1 MEKKDYYETL
11 GVKRDVSQDEL
22 KKSFRQL
29 ARKYH
34 PDLNKGSKESEDT
47 FKEINEAYQMLSDPQ
62 KRAEYDNAGHA
73 AFSPED
79 TSRYKPP
86 SYDDLFRD
94 LGLGDIFDAFYAGPG
109 RAQGTA
115 GADLWYETE
124 ISLTDAF
131 YGTKNTV
138 EIPHMYE
145 CSTCH
150 GSGAQPGF
158 IRACTICGGSGEL
171 VTVRRGGYHE
181 VVTIRQC
188 PECGGRGTIIQ
199 KPCETC
205 QGRGTIRR
213 MRKIEVS
220 IPAGIEDG
228 QFLRIAGEGEPG
240 RDLGPPGDLYAVIHM
255 KKHPVFE
262 RQGADLYST
271 TVIGRETA
279 HLGREIT
286 IPTITGNATLKIPQE
301 TQSHTIFRLKG
312 QGMPYLNSKKRG
324 DFLTEIIVKISEEPT
339 KIQKGWK
346 GEKLVALLALIIAIA
361 DFVLRLQRDGE
372 LTPGTL
378 LISMVIFLVC
388 YAAGWILLNVYRRI
402 VGNAE

>member
-11 GVKRDVSQDEL
+11 GVKLDASQDEL

-34 PDLNKGSKESEDT
+34 PDLNKGSKESEDK
-47 FKEINEAYQMLSDPQ
+47 FKEINEAYQVLSDPQ
-62 KRAEYDNAGHA
+62 KRAEYDNVGHA
-73 AFSPED
+73 AFSPGD
-79 TSRYKPP
+79 TSWYKPP

-94 LGLGDIFDAFYAGPG
+94 FGLGDIFDAFYAGPG
-109 RAQGTA
+109 RAQSSA

-158 IRACTICGGSGEL
+158 IRTCTTCGGSGEL
-171 VTVRRGGYHE
+171 VTVRQGGYHE
-181 VVTIRQC
+181 VVTISQC

-213 MRKIEVS
+213 MRRIEVS

-228 QFLRIAGEGEPG
+228 QVLRIAGEGEPG

-262 RQGADLYST
+262 RLGADLYST

-279 HLGREIT
+279 HLGGEIT
-286 IPTITGNATLKIPQE
+286 IPTITGNATLKIPQG
-301 TQSHTIFRLKG
+301 TQSHTLFRLKG
-312 QGMPYLNSKKRG
+312 QGMPYLNSRKRG
-324 DFLTEIIVKISEEPT
+324 DFLTEIIVEISKEPL
-339 KIQKGWK
+339 KMQKGWK
-346 GEKLVALLALIIAIA
+346 GEKLVAFLALIIASA
-361 DFVLRLQRDGE
+361 DFLLRLQRDGE
-372 LTPGTL
+372 LTPGNL
-378 LISMVIFLVC
+378 FISMLIFLVC

-402 VGNAE
+402 MGNAE